1 MFNIVGNLL
10 GGVVN
15 TVGDVVKR
23 DQQIKK
29 IKEKGKLDIQQ
40 AKVDLD
46 LAKLKAQIKQ
56 QATQAHND
64 MTYDMQ
70 VLKNRRESFIDEF
83 IILGFFVIMILTFIP
98 ATQATMAEGWKALND
113 TAWWFEFGIVGI
125 LVSTLGLKDVLRIF
139 VGGSIDKLK
148 KKTVNDNNKTVSRLQ
163 EANNLNQS
171 NSTPLEYDLIF
182 DVVDTCND
190 QKLGN
195 LCIGANV
202 WQCTSGGY
210 GKGPLP
216 KGMYIIDKCY
226 TLKKIMIEKKD
237 KDGKVIMVNKVE
249 AYTGKEFAWVAKL
262 SPQFETDRTGLLIHP
277 DGNLQG
283 TRGCIGISQKENDIE
298 VYNSIKELLKVKKE
312 LILYVNS

>member
-56 QATQAHND
+56 QSTQAHND

-98 ATQATMAEGWKALND
+98 ATQATMAAGWKALND

-148 KKTVNDNNKTVSRLQ
+148 KKR
-163 EANNLNQS
+163 
-171 NSTPLEYDLIF
+171 
-182 DVVDTCND
+182 
-190 QKLGN
+190 
-195 LCIGANV
+195 
-202 WQCTSGGY
+202 
-210 GKGPLP
+210 
-216 KGMYIIDKCY
+216 
-226 TLKKIMIEKKD
+226 
-237 KDGKVIMVNKVE
+237 
-249 AYTGKEFAWVAKL
+249 
-262 SPQFETDRTGLLIHP
+262 
-277 DGNLQG
+277 
-283 TRGCIGISQKENDIE
+283 
-298 VYNSIKELLKVKKE
+298 
-312 LILYVNS
+312 